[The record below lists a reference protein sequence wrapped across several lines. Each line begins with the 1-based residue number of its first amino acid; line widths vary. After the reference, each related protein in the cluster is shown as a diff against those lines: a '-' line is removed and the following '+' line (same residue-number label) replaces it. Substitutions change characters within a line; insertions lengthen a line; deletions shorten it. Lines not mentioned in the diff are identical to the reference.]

1 MPGEA
6 ETAGPLLKVTDLV
19 KEYPSPGG
27 ALRVLD
33 GVAFELARGG
43 SAAVTG
49 PSGSG
54 KSTLLHILGAL
65 DVPTRGEVLFDGENV
80 HALPPRRAAEFR
92 NREIGFVFQDHH
104 LLPQCT
110 ALENVLVPCLAFG
123 SATGK
128 AAARAEELLA
138 AVGLDARRDHF
149 PPELSGGERQR
160 VAIAR
165 SLVNSPRLV
174 LCDEPTG
181 DLDAKDAEDVA
192 RLLLSLRDERGV
204 ATLVVTHN
212 EPLARVFGRRL
223 RLEDG
228 AIVE

>member
-1 MPGEA
+1 MA
-6 ETAGPLLKVTDLV
+6 DVLLEVRGLA
-19 KEYPSPGG
+19 KEYPAPGG
-27 ALRVLD
+27 VLRVLD
-33 GVAFELARGG
+33 GVSFELGRAE

-54 KSTLLHILGAL
+54 KSTLLHILGTL
-65 DVPTRGEVLFDGENV
+65 DAPTQGKVLFDGRNV
-80 HALPPRRAAEFR
+80 HTLAPARAAELR

-110 ALENVLVPCLAFG
+110 ALENILLPRLAFG
-123 SATGK
+123 K
-128 AAARAEELLA
+128 AGPADAARAGELLC
-138 AVGLDARRDHF
+138 AVGLAERRDHF
-149 PPELSGGERQR
+149 PSELSGGERQR

-181 DLDAKDAEDVA
+181 DLDAANAEEVA
-192 RLLLSLRDERGV
+192 RLLLSLRDERGT

-212 EPLARVFGRRL
+212 ERLAGMFGRRL
-223 RLEDG
+223 RLENG
-228 AIVE
+228 TIVE